1 MKRCI
6 LGILLNLLLAGNIL
20 AAPPVALDDRL
31 TLEMVASHPDIVTPT
46 GLTVDELGRVW
57 VIENHTHQRQGN
69 YTGPAHDRIR
79 IFSDPD
85 ANGKFRKITTFA
97 DGFKNAMSLAL
108 AEISQYTWRRDPI
121 FGCSRIPKA
130 KVRRMSARSSLNSNH
145 PGTIRTTDYLGSPS
159 IRWAISIFP
168 SARTWVLRTS

>member
-108 AEISQYTWRRDPI
+108 GRDESVYLATRSDI
-121 FGCSRIPKA
+121 WLLKDSKGKGEA
-130 KVRRMSARSSLNSNH
+130 DDARSSLNSNH